1 MSPNFLNFTLEKTN
15 FANAA
20 KNKYKGIS
28 TITSLPWFIVAF

>member
-1 MSPNFLNFTLEKTN
+1 MLPNFLNFTSEKTN

-28 TITSLPWFIVAF
+28 IITSLPWFIVAF